1 MSSASS
7 SVFFNYTVFDRCAVF
22 LIKIAT
28 FAFQLFFVIGSHEH
42 DSHIL
47 IASLVTDII
56 NSTVY
61 VSNPYM
67 RMLRSNETSIFIWT
81 PNYIQVDYEDYVTF
95 IPSFFILY
103 VGHSYAD
110 C

>member
-1 MSSASS
+1 MIRQCTITSIAAKMSSASS

-47 IASLVTDII
+47 IASLV
-56 NSTVY
+56 SE
-61 VSNPYM
+61 S
-67 RMLRSNETSIFIWT
+67 
-81 PNYIQVDYEDYVTF
+81 
-95 IPSFFILY
+95 
-103 VGHSYAD
+103 
-110 C
+110 